1 MFRDY
6 LARLIAMLPILLALL
21 PAIAIAASAP
31 PNVVIILV
39 DDAGFMD
46 FGGYGGEAR
55 TPTIDAIADEGVR
68 FSNYHTSPL
77 CAPSRAMLLTGL
89 SNHRAGVATIP
100 EVITA
105 EQSGQPGYSL
115 RFEEGVETVATK
127 LKRAG
132 YRTYMTGKWHLGHG
146 PGDLPV
152 DHGFDRSFIL
162 DASGADNFEQKPY
175 MPYYETADWFEDG
188 EPATLPED
196 FYSSDFIVDKMI
208 EYLDGADGPFFSYL
222 AFQAIH
228 IPLQAPTEFIERYAG
243 EFEEG
248 WDVLREARWQ
258 KAKEIGLIPAD
269 STLAPMHASMDGWD
283 SLTASERAYYAKSM
297 QVNAAMLEAMD
308 AAIARLVAYLESRD
322 AYNNTLFFITSDNG
336 PEFNE
341 PATSGLFQYWMSQNG
356 YTSETAT
363 LGEPGTIAHIGPEW
377 ATAASTPG
385 QLFKFYATEGG
396 LRVPLIV
403 AGAGVRQRPGFEAAP
418 AFVTDIVPTVLEVAG
433 EDSSGVDGVSLLS
446 LLTGGPG
453 PNPDRGV
460 AIEVSGNIAYF
471 KSGLKLSKLTL
482 PFGDE
487 QWRLH
492 DIVQDPGE
500 TRDLASEMPELFEL
514 MLSEYNAYAEQ
525 VGVIA
530 PPAGFNP
537 VQQVGS
543 NSVRRMLWSYRT
555 TMFVAMAAIL
565 ALILGAF
572 AWWRRRR

>member
-1 MFRDY
+1 MTVPRS
-6 LARLIAMLPILLALL
+6 LRALIAACALMTSVCALA
-21 PAIAIAASAP
+21 ATAP

-46 FGGYGGEAR
+46 FGGYGGEAK
-55 TPTIDAIADEGVR
+55 TPTIDALADEGIR

-105 EQSGQPGYSL
+105 EQAGQPGYSL
-115 RFEEGVETVATK
+115 RFEDGVETVATK

-208 EYLDGADGPFFSYL
+208 EYLDQGDGPFFSYL

-228 IPLQAPTEFIERYAG
+228 IPLQAPTEYIERYAG
-243 EFEEG
+243 EYEDG
-248 WDVLREARWQ
+248 WHTLREARWQ
-258 KAKEIGLIPAD
+258 RAKEIGLIPAEAG
-269 STLAPMHASMDGWD
+269 LAPMHESMDEWD
-283 SLTASERAYYAKSM
+283 SLSESERAYYAKSM

-308 AAIARLVAYLESRD
+308 AAIARLVAYLEARD
-322 AYNNTLFFITSDNG
+322 AFSNTLFFITSDNG

-341 PATSGLFQYWMSQNG
+341 PATSGLFRSWMSQNG
-356 YTSETAT
+356 YTSETET

-385 QLFKFYATEGG
+385 RLFKFYATEGG

-403 AGAGVRQRPGFEAAP
+403 SGAGVRQRPGFESAP
-418 AFVTDIVPTVLEVAG
+418 AFVTDIVPTVLDAAG
-433 EDSSGVDGVSLLS
+433 ADAGGVDGLS
-446 LLTGGPG
+446 LLPLLGGGEG
-453 PNPDRGV
+453 PDPDRGV
-460 AIEVSGNIAYF
+460 AIEVSGNAAYF

-482 PFGDE
+482 PYGDE

-492 DIVQDPGE
+492 DILQDPGE
-500 TRDLASEMPELFEL
+500 TQDLSLERPELFKQ
-514 MLSEYNAYAEQ
+514 MLAEYNAYAEQ

-530 PPAGFNP
+530 PPPGFNP
-537 VQQVGS
+537 VQQVAS
-543 NSVRRMLWSYRT
+543 NSVRRLLWSYRST
-555 TMFVAMAAIL
+555 LFAVMAATL
-565 ALILGAF
+565 ALVFGVF
-572 AWWRRRR
+572 VWRRRR